1 MLTWSG
7 VLDFGTF
14 FYLESK
20 METIRKKLDVL
31 RHTLNETEDR
41 AINAEKELEKS
52 TQRNAEVGITL
63 S

>member
-7 VLDFGTF
+7 VLDFGTL

>member
-1 MLTWSG
+1 M
-7 VLDFGTF
+7 LDFGTF